1 MKHREIEMKKIKIYC
16 GDLEK
21 MIDEDGCY
29 DADGSTICQT
39 CVNKPVRKKTSRASK
54 SAKTMQKQLD
64 S

>member
-1 MKHREIEMKKIKIYC
+1 MKKIKIYC

-39 CVNKPVRKKTSRASK
+39 CLNKPDRKKMGRADK
-54 SAKTMQKQLD
+54 NEKYNVKAG
-64 S
+64 